1 MDYHWSE
8 GTTAYIFHSQFAP
21 IFWWTNEPLTNKE
34 NGLQKTGLLHSHK
47 QVFLLDKKQEGNL
60 YVPSN
65 VSLFQTLISRVG
77 TSRYHLNSSALM
89 GKVWFWP
96 KTLNL
101 SLPGELF
108 IPLNFLSFLLTYCW
122 AKPLLCHHSL
132 PGLLLPLPSHYRKLA
147 FDKTQKGESLTMK
160 SSVPFLERH

>member
-8 GTTAYIFHSQFAP
+8 GTTACIFHSQFAP
-21 IFWWTNEPLTNKE
+21 IFWWTNEPLTNKRK

-47 QVFLLDKKQEGNL
+47 QVFLSDKKQEGNL

-77 TSRYHLNSSALM
+77 TSRYHLHSSALM

-96 KTLNL
+96 KTLSI
-101 SLPGELF
+101 SLPGELV
-108 IPLNFLSFLLTYCW
+108 IPLNFLSVLPTVELNHFSATAHFQVSFSLS
-122 AKPLLCHHSL
+122 HHYS
-132 PGLLLPLPSHYRKLA
+132 KLS
-147 FDKTQKGESLTMK
+147 FDQTQKEESLTMK